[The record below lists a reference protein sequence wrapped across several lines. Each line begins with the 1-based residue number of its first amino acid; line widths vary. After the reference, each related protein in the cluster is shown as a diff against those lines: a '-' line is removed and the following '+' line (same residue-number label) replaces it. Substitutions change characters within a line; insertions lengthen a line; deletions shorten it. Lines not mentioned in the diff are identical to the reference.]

1 MKSCE
6 PNSSARRF
14 MDVSATAPPAPEIK
28 SGFEFRRVCFRQIP
42 PGTRLMKPAE
52 TRAGPISTPLSSGFL
67 PLAACP
73 PPAKGR
79 SQRRIAPSLAR
90 KPAKNII
97 RARI

>member
-1 MKSCE
+1 
-6 PNSSARRF
+6 
-14 MDVSATAPPAPEIK
+14 
-28 SGFEFRRVCFRQIP
+28 
-42 PGTRLMKPAE
+42 MKPAE

-67 PLAACP
+67 SLAACP

-79 SQRRIAPSLAR
+79 SQRRIAATLAR